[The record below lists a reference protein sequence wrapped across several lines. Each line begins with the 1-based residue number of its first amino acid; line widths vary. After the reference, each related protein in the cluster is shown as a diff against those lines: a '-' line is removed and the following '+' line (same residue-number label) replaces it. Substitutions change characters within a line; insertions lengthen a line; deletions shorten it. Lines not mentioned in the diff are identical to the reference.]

1 MIPCL
6 VRAGFS
12 NHLPYLCS
20 LVNTPYDN
28 LLLIYYSG
36 TGNSKRVS
44 EWIADT
50 ASEAGINT
58 YVTSYDRFEAGRIAG
73 FTGKTLVGFFSATH
87 GFNLPHSM
95 LRFLVRF
102 NELKGSD
109 VFIGN
114 TRAGMKLSKLFLP
127 GLSGIALYLPALIL
141 FLKGYRIRSLYPV
154 DLPSNW
160 ISLHPGLKKKV
171 IDSMFDHYRSLTEK
185 YAVKVLSGNR
195 VFLKAFIMLPLDLL
209 VFPLAVGY
217 YFFGR
222 YILAKTFITNPDCD
236 NCGLCIKE
244 CTTGSIL
251 LSGNRPFWKL
261 SCESCMKCMN
271 QCPKRAIETA
281 HSFFFIVL
289 IAVILLVNPFL
300 SEQIMVLVNRFL
312 NGSAATHEIMYT
324 LVKWSV
330 TVLIFVLAYRLMHY
344 LGRFPFFSRLIS
356 RTSLTYWKFWRRYKA
371 PARAL
376 EKG

>member
-1 MIPCL
+1 M
-6 VRAGFS
+6 
-12 NHLPYLCS
+12 
-20 LVNTPYDN
+20 NTRYDN

-44 EWIADT
+44 EWIAEI
-50 ASEAGINT
+50 ASESGIKT
-58 YVTSYDRFEAGRIAG
+58 YVTSYDQFDEGRIEE
-73 FTGKTLVGFFSATH
+73 FTGRTLVGFFSATH

-95 LRFLVRF
+95 LKFLVRF
-102 NELKGSD
+102 NSLKGSD

-127 GLSGIALYLPALIL
+127 GLSGIALYLPAIIM
-141 FLKGYRIRSLYPV
+141 FFKGYKVRSLYPV

-171 IDSMFDHYRSLTEK
+171 IDSMFDHYRSLTRK
-185 YAVKVLSGNR
+185 YAARVLSGKR
-195 VFLKAFIMLPLDLL
+195 VFLKAFAMLPLDVL

-222 YILAKTFITNPDCD
+222 YILAKTFITNKNCD

-244 CTTGSIL
+244 CTTGSII

-261 SCESCMKCMN
+261 TCESCMKCMN
-271 QCPKRAIETA
+271 HCPKRAIETA

-289 IAVILLVNPFL
+289 AAVIYLVNPFI
-300 SEQIMVLVNRFL
+300 SGKVIILVNKL
-312 NGSAATHEIMYT
+312 LSGSAAAYQFIYT
-324 LVKWSV
+324 IVQWSV
-330 TVLIFVLAYRLMHY
+330 AVLIFVLAYRIMHY
-344 LGRFPFFSRLIS
+344 LGKFPFFSRVITYS
-356 RTSLTYWKFWRRYKA
+356 SFTYWKFWRRYRPDSKST
-371 PARAL
+371 
-376 EKG
+376 KI